1 MNLKKLAATA
11 AMSAALGFGAIGL
24 GAGAAQADGNGHG
37 CWPFPCDT
45 FQGPPGHNPFGP
57 PGQVKKERFLPGPL
71 GVPVINPVYG
81 VPPGH
86 WDEEPLW
93 IPPWPH
99 H

>member
-1 MNLKKLAATA
+1 MNLKKSLVTATMA
-11 AMSAALGFGAIGL
+11 GAMSLTALGI
-24 GAGAAQADGNGHG
+24 GAGVAQADDGGHHG

-57 PGQVKKERFLPGPL
+57 PGQVKKERFLPGPW

-86 WDEEPLW
+86 WDEVPLW
-93 IPPWPH
+93 RPH
-99 H
+99 W